1 MSYDPP
7 RPYRPHLVSPTVS
20 RHLFHQHSTRSSD
33 HPNNYVCPA
42 PAELRFAA
50 SSTVYHHLVRRF
62 DQLARPEQG
71 EVASSSD
78 DCRPAV
84 RSSGSSAAI
93 ASRIRRTPV
102 DVAET
107 ASWCECE
114 GTSSAS
120 AAAVAPFGSGRP
132 AAADDAAAAPTAT
145 ATCRSGEAGYVL
157 CQNGRVSP
165 SLSPNRQSLCRDG
178 KRRAR

>member
-20 RHLFHQHSTRSSD
+20 RHLFHQHSPRSSD
-33 HPNNYVCPA
+33 HPNNYVGPA

-50 SSTVYHHLVRRF
+50 SSTVYHHLVRCF

-71 EVASSSD
+71 EVASSSSD
-78 DCRPAV
+78 DCRPAI
-84 RSSGSSAAI
+84 RSSSGSSTAT
-93 ASRIRRTPV
+93 ASRSRRTPV

-107 ASWCECE
+107 ASCCECE

-145 ATCRSGEAGYVL
+145 ATRRAGEAGYVL
-157 CQNGRVSP
+157 GQKWEGESP
-165 SLSPNRQSLCRDG
+165 SWSHRCQQTLRDE
-178 KRRAR
+178 